1 VFNLQGS
8 ELIII
13 VLLAL
18 VVLGPEKLPDAM
30 RKLGQ
35 FYAELKKMSSG
46 FQQEFR
52 SVVDEPLKEIR
63 DTANLL
69 RDSADFTKLQDGDR
83 GEKPK
88 SAEMAPADPAVV
100 PTDDV
105 PFTDAAAA
113 TDEDAIVDPEPPRPF
128 SGSQLSSAAPRPVE
142 PTAIPA
148 PPLPFA
154 TQAPVPIDS
163 TEPGAPD
170 DAVTDDAVTEPGA
183 PDDAVTEPGAPDDA
197 VTDDDAL
204 VDVGPDEPAS
214 AEQSLDETPE
224 PTPGR
229 SDEPRAESGTESG
242 EEAATADSSTA
253 QNGHPGAASPEDRAG

>member
-1 VFNLQGS
+1 MFNLQGS

-35 FYAELKKMSSG
+35 FYAELKKMSTG
-46 FQQEFR
+46 FQEEFR
-52 SVVDEPLKEIR
+52 SVVDEPLKEMR

-88 SAEMAPADPAVV
+88 SAEMASADPAVV

-105 PFTDAAAA
+105 PFTDAAAS
-113 TDEDAIVDPEPPRPF
+113 TEEDAIVDPEPPRPF

-154 TQAPVPIDS
+154 SQAPLPTES
-163 TEPGAPD
+163 TGPGATEAAVTGD
-170 DAVTDDAVTEPGA
+170 DAVADRD
-183 PDDAVTEPGAPDDA
+183 PDD
-197 VTDDDAL
+197 
-204 VDVGPDEPAS
+204 PADR
-214 AEQSLDETPE
+214 SLD
-224 PTPGR
+224 
-229 SDEPRAESGTESG
+229 
-242 EEAATADSSTA
+242 ATADPAPDLPGEPGSESESHVESVEPATIDDSA
-253 QNGHPGAASPEDRAG
+253 QDGPPDADSGEGRAG